1 MNRGVYVVWLYL
13 PRMMTI
19 NVGKLGVFDFDAGV
33 YAYCGSAQ
41 RNLRQRIARHQ
52 RREKNMH
59 WHIDY
64 LRLKADYLGEVI
76 LPGSPKEM
84 ECALVSELLRI
95 PAAGYGVIGF
105 GSSDCRCP
113 SHLIYVP
120 TARPKQA

>member
-1 MNRGVYVVWLYL
+1 MLANW
-13 PRMMTI
+13 
-19 NVGKLGVFDFDAGV
+19 VFLISMRVCMPIA
-33 YAYCGSAQ
+33 AALSAICGSES
-41 RNLRQRIARHQ
+41 LGIGGGK
-52 RREKNMH
+52 KNMH

-64 LRLKADYLGEVI
+64 LRSKADYLGEVI